1 MNMGNN
7 SAGRGRG
14 GGNTNLQNR
23 LRGTTAEVGYSDN
36 ANKLACVFRKYRG
49 IFFSKCYKN
58 QLTFFKFCPGRNCPK
73 GGDASFLRCILETT
87 NLTVRKSLGLKMAD
101 AKHIAL
107 MVRWVLLKMT
117 QADLQMLRHGDLSF
131 EDIELLKLSCR
142 LLAHATS
149 KSAKT
154 KESPTSVEQ
163 IFNIKRTIAAIEK
176 VIRQHEEVRAKQN
189 SGNSD
194 TPPELKLYSNSI
206 DGQNAIKN
214 YNFGRFRRDGY
225 DVEHLCGDSN
235 KPPIFRPIQL
245 TLVQDRGNRL
255 AMLRRA

>member
-1 MNMGNN
+1 M
-7 SAGRGRG
+7 
-14 GGNTNLQNR
+14 
-23 LRGTTAEVGYSDN
+23 
-36 ANKLACVFRKYRG
+36 
-49 IFFSKCYKN
+49 
-58 QLTFFKFCPGRNCPK
+58 
-73 GGDASFLRCILETT
+73 ETT

-117 QADLQMLRHGDLSF
+117 QADLQMLRNGDLSF

-142 LLAHATS
+142 QLAHATS

-176 VIRQHEEVRAKQN
+176 VIRQHEEVRAKQ
-189 SGNSD
+189 SGGNND

-245 TLVQDRGNRL
+245 TLVQDRVESFSDAATCLRHCSHLCTKL
-255 AMLRRA
+255 AYQHKLVKNTFCLRVSLIRHIFTSVMPMPLPEHHPRRDSQCFGIPNLCAMKLKQIYCVY